1 MSKPEG
7 FGSEMQEIEALFT
20 GAVPEND
27 PELVAKV
34 EQLKRALL
42 DPNLCVVCSKEF
54 DLQERLPRVL
64 VQCGHTF
71 CTECLRPFQNER
83 SIKCPLCLTELSRV
97 SGLDKLPVNSQI
109 FSSLFYKDK
118 LDLQLMNSDKDIE
131 NEGKFQNNQS
141 RQVAV
146 HSILGVGRVR
156 EV

>member
-1 MSKPEG
+1 M
-7 FGSEMQEIEALFT
+7 
-20 GAVPEND
+20 
-27 PELVAKV
+27 
-34 EQLKRALL
+34 
-42 DPNLCVVCSKEF
+42 
-54 DLQERLPRVL
+54 
-64 VQCGHTF
+64 
-71 CTECLRPFQNER
+71 
-83 SIKCPLCLTELSRV
+83 